1 MKLLKYGFYQK
12 PCKLTVGVAFFKRF
26 SFVSSVFCL
35 FSGLRYY
42 TVNSLKYSLLFNVLS
57 SKLSTCS
64 SSQVDVG
71 SLSFAA
77 LISLCD
83 IYAGDLVTK
92 KGHDSVNQW
101 VFINLDTAF
110 KTSGRPGGRFMNLN
124 YFCLFC

>member
-1 MKLLKYGFYQK
+1 MVDEIIEIWFLLK

-92 KGHDSVNQW
+92 KGHDSVSQ
-101 VFINLDTAF
+101 
-110 KTSGRPGGRFMNLN
+110 
-124 YFCLFC
+124 